1 MTEKSIGKFSF
12 SPFAIFSLLAAIILK
27 LPKWISKLYIT
38 LKYLPRRWHKSGQDS
53 TSEEREHAHIHPIKY
68 FIHASTDTG
77 SLCINKSVE
86 NQEDRKKNK
95 TKRDCKSQQERQ
107 KGNATAPQ
115 AGQGSRMGHHKRHYI
130 SAAAQRQ
137 GAWQMKKTANMNFKL
152 APQIICLT
160 PEFWAVCHR

>member
-53 TSEEREHAHIHPIKY
+53 TSEEREHAHIHPIKS

-77 SLCINKSVE
+77 SLCTNKSVE
-86 NQEDRKKNK
+86 NQEDKKKQN
-95 TKRDCKSQQERQ
+95 QERLQ
-107 KGNATAPQ
+107 EPAGKAERQCHCSPGRAGLQDGSSQ
-115 AGQGSRMGHHKRHYI
+115 ASLQI
-130 SAAAQRQ
+130 SCCTEI
-137 GAWQMKKTANMNFKL
+137 GCLANEEDSKH
-152 APQIICLT
+152 
-160 PEFWAVCHR
+160 EF